1 MKNRSKKSSVSSG
14 ILLSVVGGIFTAVGI
29 ALLVITIKGLIES
42 GISEIGGGI
51 VMPIVLILAFF
62 GFGITALIMGGK
74 QIFLRIKQSITYRR
88 GKEITAYITDYKTA
102 SFSKGGNTRIRYA
115 VEITYSDGGES
126 KSFTTDYL
134 YDVNEFKYL
143 KELVTIKVKI
153 DKNFVTICEPFP
165 NEIYKVDS
173 NYGIELEFY
182 RQKPVAILLRLW
194 MVFFV
199 VAFVFLIISFF
210 VGNSTL
216 TLAAIVTVF
225 AVHFP
230 FVIPLAVYLIKWFMR
245 KK

>member
-1 MKNRSKKSSVSSG
+1 
-14 ILLSVVGGIFTAVGI
+14 
-29 ALLVITIKGLIES
+29 
-42 GISEIGGGI
+42 
-51 VMPIVLILAFF
+51 
-62 GFGITALIMGGK
+62 MGGK

-182 RQKPVAILLRLW
+182 RQKPVLYLLFIFRLLSRWRFILLNGLCARNKRITIFRMRHALIIRLVSPCNFLS
-194 MVFFV
+194 VFFKI
-199 VAFVFLIISFF
+199 F
-210 VGNSTL
+210 
-216 TLAAIVTVF
+216 
-225 AVHFP
+225 
-230 FVIPLAVYLIKWFMR
+230 
-245 KK
+245 